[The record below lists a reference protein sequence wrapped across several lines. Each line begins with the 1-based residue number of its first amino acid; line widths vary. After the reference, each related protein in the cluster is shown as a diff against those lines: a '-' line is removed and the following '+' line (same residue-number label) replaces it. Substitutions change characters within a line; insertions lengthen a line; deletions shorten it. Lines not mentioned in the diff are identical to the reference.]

1 MTVAVANDLDRAR
14 EAGASRLLEL
24 QKPGGWWAGELESN
38 VTMTAQHVFLH
49 HFLGLLDDDTSR
61 LCANELL
68 ARQRPDGTWAI
79 YWGGEPD
86 LAATIEAYA
95 ALRITGLGADDPRLA
110 RARRFVEERGGIGAS
125 RVFTRMWL
133 ALLGVWRWEDIPQI
147 PVAVVL
153 LRHWMPFSVYDFA
166 CWARQTLVALAVVMH
181 YRPVRPLLPGRA
193 CHELNLGIRR
203 AR

>member
-110 RARRFVEERGGIGAS
+110 GARRFAEEAGGIGAA
-125 RVFTRMWL
+125 RVFTRIWL
-133 ALLGVWRWEDIPQI
+133 ALFGLWSWDELPQL
-147 PVAVVL
+147 PPELVL
-153 LRHWMPFSVYDFA
+153 M
-166 CWARQTLVALAVVMH
+166 
-181 YRPVRPLLPGRA
+181 RPELPLS
-193 CHELNLGIRR
+193 
-203 AR
+203 